1 MKTFQVI
8 KTFGA
13 ERGFSCAF
21 RQWKADSDCKYIHG
35 YSLGFR
41 FTLEASEL
49 DDKSWVYDFGGFGVI
64 QEWIK
69 NHFDHTLVIAR
80 DDPKLKELER
90 LGEELGLAKI
100 ISMDEVG
107 CEKFAELTHN
117 FSSKFI
123 EEQTNQRVKLISV
136 EVFEH
141 GANSAVFKSI

>member
-1 MKTFQVI
+1 MD
-8 KTFGA
+8 
-13 ERGFSCAF
+13 RG
-21 RQWKADSDCKYIHG
+21 
-35 YSLGFR
+35 
-41 FTLEASEL
+41 
-49 DDKSWVYDFGGFGVI
+49 
-64 QEWIK
+64 
-69 NHFDHTLVIAR
+69 IAK

-90 LGEELGLAKI
+90 LGDELGLAKI

-117 FSSKFI
+117 FSSNFI